1 LINIEIDKLGKR
13 FNREWIFRNL
23 SYSIPAG
30 NKLVVTGA
38 NGSGKSTFLLMLSG
52 YVLASEGSIEWR
64 NSEGKLIDKNDYYH
78 HISIASPAMEL
89 IEEFSP
95 LELIKHQASFKKFQY
110 NLSANEII
118 EIAYLENSKYK
129 AIKNFSSGMKQ
140 RLKLSLAVLSDC
152 PVLLL
157 DEPIINLDLQG
168 IQWYKQLIEKYASHK
183 TIVVCSN
190 KVKDEYEF
198 CEKEISINYFK

>member
-1 LINIEIDKLGKR
+1 MVNIEIDKLGKR

-23 SYSIPAG
+23 TYSIPTG

-52 YVLASEGSIEWR
+52 YVLASEGSIEWK
-64 NSEGKLIDKNDYYH
+64 NSEGKTIEKNDYYH

-95 LELIKHQASFKKFQY
+95 LELIKHQAAFKKFQH
-110 NLSANEII
+110 NLSAKEII
-118 EIAYLENSKYK
+118 EIAYLENSKDK

-168 IQWYKQLIEKYASHK
+168 IQWYKQLIEKYAYHK

-198 CEKEISINYFK
+198 CEKEISINDFK